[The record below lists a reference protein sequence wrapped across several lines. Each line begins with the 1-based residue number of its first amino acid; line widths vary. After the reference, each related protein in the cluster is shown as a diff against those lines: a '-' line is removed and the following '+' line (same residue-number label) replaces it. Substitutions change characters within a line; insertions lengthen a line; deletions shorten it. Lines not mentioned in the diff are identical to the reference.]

1 MKNEK
6 EISIDTT
13 EIERIIREH
22 YEQLYANQM
31 DNLDETDRF
40 LHMYNLRRLKEKEI
54 ENMNRPIIS
63 TEIENAILKLSENK
77 SRTWYLHRWIHQI
90 FREELIPLLL
100 KLFQKTAVEGTL
112 VSSFYKTTI
121 TLILK
126 PDKDTTK
133 VTSQYHWWTQM
144 QKSSTKY

>member
-77 SRTWYLHRWIHQI
+77 SRT
-90 FREELIPLLL
+90 
-100 KLFQKTAVEGTL
+100 
-112 VSSFYKTTI
+112 
-121 TLILK
+121 
-126 PDKDTTK
+126 
-133 VTSQYHWWTQM
+133 
-144 QKSSTKY
+144 